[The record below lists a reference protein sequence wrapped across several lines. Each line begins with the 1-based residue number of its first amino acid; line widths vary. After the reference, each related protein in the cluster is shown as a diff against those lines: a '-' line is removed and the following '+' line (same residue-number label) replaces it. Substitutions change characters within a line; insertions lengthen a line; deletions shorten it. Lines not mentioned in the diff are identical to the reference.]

1 MILCIDCGNTRLK
14 WGLREGGAWLAQG
27 ALPLAEAE
35 SLDEVLPQR
44 PSRAIAC
51 NVAGPAVAQAVV
63 LAAGRLG
70 APLDWIHAHAEQC
83 GVRNGYEHPQ
93 QLGADRWAA
102 LIGARALH
110 DGPVLVVVCGTA
122 TTIDVLEA
130 DGRHQGGLILPGLSM
145 MRESLA
151 AGTAGLP
158 TAAGEWRDPLTNI
171 ATNTLDAI
179 ASGCLA
185 ATLGAIERMFREIG
199 DRLVLLSGGAAAA
212 VSPRLALPHRVAEN
226 LVLEGLARVA
236 EA

>member
-35 SLDEVLPQR
+35 SLDEVLPRR

-63 LAAGRLG
+63 LAADRLG

-102 LIGARALH
+102 LIGARAAH
-110 DGPVLVVVCGTA
+110 DGPAVIVMCGTA
-122 TTIDVLEA
+122 TTIDVLDA
-130 DGRHQGGLILPGLSM
+130 DGRHRGGLILPGLDM
-145 MRESLA
+145 MRASLA
-151 AGTAGLP
+151 AGTADLSM
-158 TAAGEWRDPLTNI
+158 AAGQWRDLP
-171 ATNTLDAI
+171 TNTLDAI
-179 ASGCLA
+179 ATGCIN
-185 ATLGAIERMFREIG
+185 ATVGAIERMPPGF
-199 DRLVLLSGGAAAA
+199 VLLSGGAAAA
-212 VSPRLALPHRVAEN
+212 ISPHLTLPHRLVEN